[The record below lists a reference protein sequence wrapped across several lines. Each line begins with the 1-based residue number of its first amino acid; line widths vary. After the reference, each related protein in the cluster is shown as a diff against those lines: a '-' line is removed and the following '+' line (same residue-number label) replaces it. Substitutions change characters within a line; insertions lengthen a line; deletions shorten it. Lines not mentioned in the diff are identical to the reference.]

1 MKKIIPAFLFTV
13 LYSAMFNLNAA
24 ETSQSL
30 ECSEEEVNAYLDQSG
45 FKKGK
50 GFNTIPTTEEF
61 IKAEIEKKK
70 IEDGENAD
78 DCLTIFDE
86 GIDMSSAK
94 DKLQGIMDII
104 NDPMGGLSSAGQK
117 AKDRMLEIYNTTEEQ
132 INKGICDRL
141 STDKV
146 AGAAGDQ
153 IGKIYKEETKDTVL
167 YGTKVNPEEIFVNG
181 GGFGGGI
188 NGGGSTVDPSDVFG
202 KNFTY
207 QIIKNQIGKNS
218 SSIARILDIGNPNQA
233 GVIGDAVG
241 DILDSNLD
249 IIEDSIFGD

>member
-24 ETSQSL
+24 EVSQSL
-30 ECSEEEVNAYLDQSG
+30 ECSEEEVSAYLDQSG

-70 IEDGENAD
+70 IEGDENTD
-78 DCLTIFDE
+78 DCITIFDE
-86 GIDMSSAK
+86 GIDMSKGK
-94 DKLQGIMDII
+94 DKLQGIMDIL
-104 NDPMGGLSSAGQK
+104 NDPMGGLSSAGKK
-117 AKDRMLEIYNTTEEQ
+117 AKERMFEIYNSSQEQ
-132 INKGICDRL
+132 MSKGICERL
-141 STDKV
+141 STESV
-146 AGAAGDQ
+146 TGAAGDQ
-153 IGKIYKEETKDTVL
+153 IGKIYKESTKDTVL
-167 YGTKVNPEEIFVNG
+167 YGTKVNPDEIFVNG

-188 NGGGSTVDPSDVFG
+188 NGGSTVDTSEVFG

-207 QIIKNQIGKNS
+207 KIIKNQIGKNS

-233 GVIGDAVG
+233 GVIGNAVG